1 MNNFVSNYNQG
12 GDIHKFLARYNEGGN
27 VNNLY
32 QTTIKVEVLIDLIV
46 GDLDD
51 LEEQQR

>member
-1 MNNFVSNYNQG
+1 ML
-12 GDIHKFLARYNEGGN
+12 IT
-27 VNNLY
+27 LY